1 MQSAAS
7 FFTKLL
13 VQFIGILPFWAL
25 WPMSDLMTFILCN
38 VVGYRKKV
46 IGTNLKKSFPDKSDG
61 EISSLSSKFY
71 SHFADLLLES
81 VKGLTLSKAELQR
94 RFVYRNPEIF
104 QPLFE
109 KGQSAILLGSHF
121 GNWEWGVLSFPLS
134 VQHTVVGVYK
144 PLKNKLL
151 DKYLNSLRKQWGLHL
166 TDMAHTGRAVLQ
178 YKSQP
183 TIFVLIADQT
193 PSDIQNAHWVEFLQ
207 QNTPFL
213 HGMDKLARQTGYP
226 VFYFEIERVRRGFYE
241 VSFSPICEANEPLAA
256 GEITHRY
263 AARLESTIRKS
274 PAEWLWSHRRWK
286 RAGASQQPKNG
297 VA

>member
-1 MQSAAS
+1 MQSTAS

-13 VQFIGILPFWAL
+13 IQFIGLLPFWVL
-25 WPMSDLMTFILCN
+25 WPLSDLVAFMLCK

-46 IGTNLKKSFPDKSDG
+46 ILTNLKNSFPNKSDG

-81 VKGLTLSKAELQR
+81 VKGLTLPKAELQR
-94 RFVYRNPEIF
+94 RFVYRNPKIF
-104 QPLFE
+104 RPLFE
-109 KGQSAILLGSHF
+109 NEQSAILLGSHF

-166 TDMAHTGRAVLQ
+166 TDMAHTGRAVAQ
-178 YKSQP
+178 YRSQP

-193 PSDIQNAHWVEFLQ
+193 PSDIRNAHWTEFLQ

-213 HGMDKLARQTGYP
+213 HGMDKLARKTGYP
-226 VFYFEIERVRRGFYE
+226 VFYFEIERVQRGFYE

-256 GEITHRY
+256 GEITRRY
-263 AARLESTIRKS
+263 AARLESTIRNS

-286 RAGASQQPKNG
+286 RAGALQQLKNG
-297 VA
+297 AA